1 MAKRLR
7 AIACLF
13 LFGAAA
19 TASADGMRVRE
30 ADRRG
35 EEQTYL
41 TFPEWFLVFSPAE
54 YAAMLRDRRPSEFP
68 FFGHIGQFWGSYAR
82 IIGATR
88 KYPVNAEYHTMIGV
102 IGVSTTAEYGIKGAY
117 ETLIGRLT
125 ELTVPDS
132 GTREDLL
139 AARQAQDYVDF
150 IRVRPWYE
158 FDFVSPLKELWTRTP
173 WWGTYPLRKWERRYA
188 LTSEWAAKAV
198 YAALLETATRSAFA
212 LPTEQ
217 TAAIVGKP
225 GQEMQIALQRY
236 QAFTDGAVRLAAQ
249 GVPFIEIAGNRDVI
263 LVSLLAPKGVA
274 PPPGT
279 RLFLR
284 QPVNSPP
291 GRERQVL
298 EVPVANL
305 SATLVVARNS
315 GTFVEHVFDY

>member
-1 MAKRLR
+1 MAKPLR

-13 LFGAAA
+13 LFGAVA
-19 TASADGMRVRE
+19 TVSADGVRVRE

-54 YAAMLRDRRPSEFP
+54 YAAMLRDRGPSEFP
-68 FFGHIGQFWGSYAR
+68 FFGHIGQFWASYAR

-88 KYPVNAEYHTMIGV
+88 RYPFNTEYHTMIGV

-117 ETLIGRLT
+117 ETLFGRLA
-125 ELTVPDS
+125 ELTVPAY
-132 GTREDLL
+132 GTLEDRL

-158 FDFVSPLKELWTRTP
+158 FEFVSPLKELWAEIP
-173 WWGTYPLRKWERRYA
+173 WWGSHPIRKWERRYA

-198 YAALLETATRSAFA
+198 YAALMERAARSAFEAPREQTVAIIGMRGNELQVA
-212 LPTEQ
+212 LP
-217 TAAIVGKP
+217 
-225 GQEMQIALQRY
+225 RY
-236 QAFTDGAVRLAAQ
+236 QAFTDGAVQLAQQ
-249 GVPFIEIAGNRDVI
+249 GFSFIEIAGNRDVI
-263 LVSLLAPKGVA
+263 LVSVLAPKGLA
-274 PPPGT
+274 PPRGA

-284 QPVNSPP
+284 QAVDSPP

-305 SATLVVARNS
+305 SAILAPAVYS